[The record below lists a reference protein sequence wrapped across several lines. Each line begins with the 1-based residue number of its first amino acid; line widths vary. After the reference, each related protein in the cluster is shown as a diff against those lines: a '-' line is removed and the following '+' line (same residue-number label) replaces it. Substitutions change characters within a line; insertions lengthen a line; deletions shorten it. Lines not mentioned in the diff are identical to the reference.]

1 MTKALAA
8 SCQWHAGS
16 VVLAVLLA
24 AALAGGCSSN
34 TAVSH
39 GRNTA
44 LDSVD
49 LTTMTDQMARSLAA
63 EPRVR
68 QEQQRRNGPMVVV
81 VQPVENKLTGEILPS
96 GQAELFTA
104 RVRMLL
110 APQTKDFTWVMN
122 RDAFYRL
129 QKSERDLDLG
139 LEPGRV
145 QPEYA
150 LTARFSSLTDETTKR
165 RTAYYLCQYFLT
177 HLQSGTLV
185 WSDKYEVKKTA
196 VKGFLD

>member
-1 MTKALAA
+1 MRGKAIALLVLVLTTAGLVAA
-8 SCQWHAGS
+8 P
-16 VVLAVLLA
+16 
-24 AALAGGCSSN
+24 GCGSN

-44 LDSVD
+44 LDHVD

-68 QEQQRRNGPMVVV
+68 QELQRRNGPMVVV
-81 VQPVENKLTGEILPS
+81 VQPVENRLTGEILPA

-110 APQTKDFTWVMN
+110 AGQTKDFTWVMN

-129 QKSERDLDLG
+129 QRSERDLDLG
-139 LEPGRV
+139 IEPGRV

-150 LTARFSSLTDETTKR
+150 LTARFSSLTDESSKR

-177 HLQSGTLV
+177 DIQSGTLV
-185 WSDKYEVKKTA
+185 WSDKYEVKKTV